1 MLGDLWLLIYLYQ
14 RDATSTHI
22 SVLAVIVKR
31 YTNNQ
36 KIIGQHMVMPKK
48 ILTHISKQVLVL
60 TVLTLGIIYPFM
72 SGDFDRL
79 ALSLST
85 IIQGFGVLGL
95 TLSLF
100 GLIWLLLPSKHKLFS
115 IISIYLIGFLTV
127 IFTFFAYLI
136 SGLLFGIS
144 ILFVLG
150 LLHLKYRQKVIVLL
164 ERKTMAFVP
173 IYLIVLPVSIL
184 TVQLFI
190 AKPITDWSRD
200 RTISN
205 AKDYVRDIENF
216 YTKNGHYPKTLQAM
230 YKDYYPNTV
239 GVEKFHYLPFGNSYN
254 LSFEQPRFLLDI
266 VGTKE
271 WVVYNPKDEHRV
283 YSHTSWFLLLSP
295 QESEI
300 RQGWYSSVD
309 TKHKHW
315 KSFMFD

>member
-1 MLGDLWLLIYLYQ
+1 
-14 RDATSTHI
+14 
-22 SVLAVIVKR
+22 
-31 YTNNQ
+31 
-36 KIIGQHMVMPKK
+36 MPKK

-60 TVLTLGIIYPFM
+60 AVLTLGNIYPFM

-79 ALSLST
+79 AMPLSM
-85 IIQGFGVLGL
+85 IIQGFGILGL

-100 GLIWLLLPSKHKLFS
+100 GLIWLLMPSKHKIFS
-115 IISIYLIGFLTV
+115 IISIYLFGFLIV
-127 IFTFFAYLI
+127 VFTFFAYLI
-136 SGLLFGIS
+136 SGILFGIT

-150 LLHLKYRQKVIVLL
+150 ILLHKYRQRIIVPF
-164 ERKTMAFVP
+164 ERETIAFVP

-184 TVQLFI
+184 TVQLLI

-216 YTKNGHYPKTLQAM
+216 YTRNGYYPKSLQAM

-239 GVEKFHYLPFGNSYN
+239 GIEKFHYLPFGNSYN
-254 LSFEQPRFLLDI
+254 LSFEQPRFILDI
-266 VGTKE
+266 IGTKE

-295 QESEI
+295 EESEI
-300 RQGWYSSVD
+300 RQGWYSSAD

-315 KSFMFD
+315 KSFFFD

>member
-1 MLGDLWLLIYLYQ
+1 LGGGDGNKEVGGHCKRHTNILKIGQRMVML
-14 RDATSTHI
+14 
-22 SVLAVIVKR
+22 K
-31 YTNNQ
+31 
-36 KIIGQHMVMPKK
+36 KIIP
-48 ILTHISKQVLVL
+48 HISKQVIVL
-60 TVLTLGIIYPFM
+60 SVLTLGILYPFM

-79 ALSLST
+79 AMPLST
-85 IIQGFGVLGL
+85 IIQGFGILGL

-100 GLIWLLLPSKHKLFS
+100 GLIWLLMPSKHKIIS
-115 IISIYLIGFLTV
+115 IISIYVFGFLII

-136 SGLLFGIS
+136 SGILFGIS

-150 LLHLKYRQKVIVLL
+150 LLLLKYRQIIIVLF
-164 ERKTMAFVP
+164 ERETIAFVP

-184 TVQLFI
+184 IVQILL

-200 RTISN
+200 RTITN

-216 YTKNGHYPKTLQAM
+216 HTRNGYYPKTLQAM

-254 LSFEQPRFLLDI
+254 LSFEQPRFFLDI
-266 VGTKE
+266 IGAKE

-283 YSHTSWFLLLSP
+283 FSHTSWFLLLSP
-295 QESEI
+295 EESEI

-309 TKHKHW
+309 TKYKHW
-315 KSFMFD
+315 KSFLFD

>member
-1 MLGDLWLLIYLYQ
+1 
-14 RDATSTHI
+14 
-22 SVLAVIVKR
+22 
-31 YTNNQ
+31 
-36 KIIGQHMVMPKK
+36 
-48 ILTHISKQVLVL
+48 
-60 TVLTLGIIYPFM
+60 M

-79 ALSLST
+79 ALPLST
-85 IIQGFGVLGL
+85 LIQGFGVLGIV
-95 TLSLF
+95 LSIL
-100 GLIWLLLPSKHKLFS
+100 GLIWLSMPSKYKICS
-115 IISIYLIGFLTV
+115 IISIYLFGFLTIV
-127 IFTFFAYLI
+127 FTFFAYLI
-136 SGLLFGIS
+136 SGILFGIS

-150 LLHLKYRQKVIVLL
+150 LLLLKYRQKVIVPL
-164 ERKTMAFVP
+164 ERETIAVVP
-173 IYLIVLPVSIL
+173 IYLIVLPISIL
-184 TVQLFI
+184 TVQLLI
-190 AKPITDWSRD
+190 AKPIIDWSRD

-230 YKDYYPNTV
+230 YKDYYPNIV

-266 VGTKE
+266 IGTKE

>member
-1 MLGDLWLLIYLYQ
+1 
-14 RDATSTHI
+14 
-22 SVLAVIVKR
+22 
-31 YTNNQ
+31 
-36 KIIGQHMVMPKK
+36 MVMPKK

-60 TVLTLGIIYPFM
+60 AVLTLGNIYPFM

-79 ALSLST
+79 AMPLSM
-85 IIQGFGVLGL
+85 IIQGFGILGL

-100 GLIWLLLPSKHKLFS
+100 GLIWLLMPSKHKIFS
-115 IISIYLIGFLTV
+115 IISIYLFGFLIV
-127 IFTFFAYLI
+127 VFTFFAYLI
-136 SGLLFGIS
+136 SGILFGIT

-150 LLHLKYRQKVIVLL
+150 ILLHKYRQRIIVPF
-164 ERKTMAFVP
+164 ERETIAFVP

-184 TVQLFI
+184 TVQLLI

-216 YTKNGHYPKTLQAM
+216 YTRNGYYPKSLQAM

-239 GVEKFHYLPFGNSYN
+239 GIEKFHYLPFGNSYN
-254 LSFEQPRFLLDI
+254 LSFEQPRFILDI
-266 VGTKE
+266 IGTKE

-295 QESEI
+295 EESEI
-300 RQGWYSSVD
+300 RQGWYSSAD

-315 KSFMFD
+315 KSFFFD

>member
-1 MLGDLWLLIYLYQ
+1 
-14 RDATSTHI
+14 
-22 SVLAVIVKR
+22 
-31 YTNNQ
+31 
-36 KIIGQHMVMPKK
+36 MVMLKK

-60 TVLTLGIIYPFM
+60 AVLTLGNIYPFM

-79 ALSLST
+79 AMPLSM
-85 IIQGFGVLGL
+85 IIQGFGILGL

-100 GLIWLLLPSKHKLFS
+100 GLIWLLMPSKHKIFS
-115 IISIYLIGFLTV
+115 IISIYLFGFLIV
-127 IFTFFAYLI
+127 VFTFFAYLI
-136 SGLLFGIS
+136 SGILFGIT

-150 LLHLKYRQKVIVLL
+150 ILLHKYRQRIIVPF
-164 ERKTMAFVP
+164 ERETIAFVP

-184 TVQLFI
+184 TVQLLI

-216 YTKNGHYPKTLQAM
+216 YTRNGYYPKSLQAM

-239 GVEKFHYLPFGNSYN
+239 GIEKFHYLPFGNSYN
-254 LSFEQPRFLLDI
+254 LSFEQPRFILDI
-266 VGTKE
+266 IGTKE

-295 QESEI
+295 EESEI
-300 RQGWYSSVD
+300 RQGWYSSAD

-315 KSFMFD
+315 KSFFFD